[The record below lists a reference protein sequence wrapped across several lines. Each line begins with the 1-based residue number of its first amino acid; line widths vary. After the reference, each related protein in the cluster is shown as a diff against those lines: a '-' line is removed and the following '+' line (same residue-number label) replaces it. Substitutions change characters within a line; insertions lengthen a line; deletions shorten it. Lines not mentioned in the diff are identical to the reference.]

1 MFCFIEEDIREECRI
16 LEIIVLN
23 EFSDGKIFDRVV
35 ELVIFFDYN
44 IGMWLCEILKSFL
57 IFE

>member
-44 IGMWLCEILKSFL
+44 IGM
-57 IFE
+57 